1 MKKLMFCLLVLMAT
15 TVVASAAKTTFD
27 PPIYPVPCDTS
38 ARPDSFGYAWVD
50 NDNGGSPVYNWIDIT
65 GNGVRVLGLQDDN
78 TIGPVSLGFE
88 FPYYWYNVHRCWIGS
103 NGYISFSSNANY
115 SQTFAVIPNNAQ
127 PNDIVAPLAGDL
139 DFTRTSSNPACY
151 YYTNN
156 VDTFIVSWINVREW
170 PVPNDPD
177 SLTLHTF
184 QLILCKN
191 DSSITFQ
198 YGTQIGTFENSSTP
212 GTHSCQIGIE
222 DLVGRTGLN
231 YNSNWT
237 TPTTTQPHD
246 GLVVRIH
253 PIPRP
258 GFVFHDAGIFG
269 GMNRTSGA
277 ELIRL
282 GTVFTPKA
290 LIKNFGTAN
299 ESNIIVNCNIKKG
312 LYNYYNKSDTIA
324 SLAAGEEA
332 WAIFPDTFMNA
343 MDIYSA
349 IFRTTLTGDQ
359 FAANNRDTT
368 EIRPYQS
375 PGILTYVDSTV
386 QYNSWQG
393 GHGGWANEFVVSE
406 RVSISNFYTDVMM
419 DNTFPGYA
427 MIILADS
434 NGEPDMNQIIWADTF
449 QVADTNWITLPVN
462 PPVVIPANQ
471 MFFAAVIAGGT
482 GLSQGTD
489 NTMPLSNRG
498 WEYTT
503 SFAVSRDRD
512 AQDICIK
519 LGITVIDAIDDEAS
533 VPSSFSLRQNYPNP
547 FNANTNISFDLVYKS
562 PVSLE
567 VFNIAGQ
574 KIKTL
579 VDGSLNPGHH
589 TILWDGTTD
598 DGQKT
603 ASGVY
608 FYKLQANNHS
618 RTMKMVLLK

>member
-1 MKKLMFCLLVLMAT
+1 MKKLMICILVLMAA
-15 TVVASAAKTTFD
+15 TVVANAARTSFN
-27 PPIYPVPCDTS
+27 PPIYPVICDTS

-50 NDNGGSPVYNWIDIT
+50 NDNGGSPVYNWKDIT
-65 GNGVRVLGLQDDN
+65 GNGVQVLGLQDDN
-78 TIGPVSLGFE
+78 VMGPVNLGFV
-88 FPYYWYNVHRCWIGS
+88 FPYYWYTVNHCYIGS

-115 SQTFAVIPNNAQ
+115 SQEFAVIPNSTQ

-139 DFTRTSSNPACY
+139 DFTRTSSNPTCY

-177 SLTLHTF
+177 SLTSHTF

-198 YGTQIGTFENSSTP
+198 YGTQIGTFENSSTA
-212 GTHSCQIGIE
+212 GEHSCQIGIE
-222 DLVGRTGLN
+222 DLIGRTGLN
-231 YNSNWT
+231 YNNDWT
-237 TPTTTQPHD
+237 IPTSTQPHD

-258 GFVFHDAGIFG
+258 GFIFHDVGIFG
-269 GMNRTSGA
+269 GMNITSGA
-277 ELIRL
+277 ELIKI
-282 GTVFTPKA
+282 GNVFTPKA
-290 LIKNFGTAN
+290 VIKNFGTAN
-299 ESNIIVNCNIKKG
+299 EVNIIVNCNIKKG
-312 LYNYYNKSDTIA
+312 LYNFYNKSDTITG
-324 SLAAGEEA
+324 LGAGEEA
-332 WAIFPDTFMNA
+332 WAIFPDTFMSA

-368 EIRPYQS
+368 ELSPYQS
-375 PGILTYVDSTV
+375 PGILTYVDSTI
-386 QYNSWQG
+386 QYNSWTG
-393 GHGGWANEFVVSE
+393 GHGGWANEFILTE
-406 RVSISNFYTDVMM
+406 PIRVTDFYTDVMM

-427 MIILADS
+427 MLIMADA
-434 NGEPDMNQIIWADTF
+434 NGDPDMAQVVWADTF
-449 QVADTNWITLPVN
+449 QVADTNWITIPVN
-462 PPVVIPANQ
+462 PNVQIPANQ
-471 MFFAAVIAGGT
+471 KFFAAVIADST

-489 NTMPLSNRG
+489 NTTPLSNRG

-512 AQDICIK
+512 VQDVCIK
-519 LGITVIDAIDDEAS
+519 LGATVVNSIDDPVS
-533 VPSSFSLRQNYPNP
+533 IPSNFSLRQNYPNP
-547 FNANTNISFDLVYKS
+547 FNANTNIAFDLVNKS
-562 PVSLE
+562 QVTLE

-579 VDGSLNPGHH
+579 VNGTVNPGHH
-589 TILWDGTTD
+589 SILWDGTMD
-598 DGQKT
+598 NGQKT

-608 FYKLQANNHS
+608 FYKLQADNHS